1 MKDVLNEALYILKE
15 KQNKNIN
22 ACINEFIKNYTVSP
36 ACNNNLNL
44 TDKQKTAVIIVSM
57 PPEISAQ
64 ILKEFSREE
73 IQEISS
79 EIIHLPKIT
88 SDIRNA
94 VIEEFMTNSIDFEK
108 NSCPYINRVLLDHIA
123 GDYRIYFNP
132 GEKKIRIAMA
142 KEWAL
147 NLVFIDGNEFLFHLI
162 SPTNKLAFSKNKM
175 GHEYIIK
182 FTAGF
187 YFAVLAVF
195 KEKLFFMVFDTR
207 KFNIER
213 DLLVVYSK
221 NDLRLYIN
229 RELPLQDVLAGTFI
243 KEKMVNK
250 DEIPMSPG
258 YNGKEI
264 FIEKEAFS
272 FEKEDSDIQS
282 GYDLQYSNDNNM
294 WVERAI
300 FLYKEGDY
308 EGAVKCCDKALELDP
323 ADMVAM
329 TKKGLILGVQ
339 KKFEESL
346 RCYDKVLDIDPDDEE
361 VMFQKAAIL
370 TALDRYDEAIFYCTR
385 LLIKN
390 PDNFEVQILKG
401 RCLFIKGRYEE
412 AMIYF
417 NEALSNKGEDLNLDF
432 FKSICKSR
440 DGKKYTEK
448 ENKKHLVEAY
458 EKYVKEIGNKYMEE
472 NRRKFQKEEDE
483 KIKRISVECSVSP
496 EKGKKIHLICNLC
509 RLSPDGAK
517 ILLEENG
524 YDERKVVRDIMKP
537 GELEDRIIYVRR
549 RTKVSEDEALKA
561 LEERYYDEIE
571 AVMTIKKEK
580 RMRKRKNEEKNKV
593 SEKDIAKFNKKVK
606 KILSIVKDNLKNF
619 FLFLFSIKNNL
630 TGKRNIEI

>member
-1 MKDVLNEALYILKE
+1 MNDVLKEALYILKE

-36 ACNNNLNL
+36 ACKKNLNL

-147 NLVFIDGNEFLFHLI
+147 NLVFIEGNEFLFHLI

-182 FTAGF
+182 FNAGF
-187 YFAVLAVF
+187 YSAVLAVF

-282 GYDLQYSNDNNM
+282 DYDLQYCNDNNM

-329 TKKGLILGVQ
+329 TKKGLIFNVQ
-339 KKFEESL
+339 RKFEESL
-346 RCYDKVLDIDPDDEE
+346 KCYDKVLDIDPDDEE
-361 VMFQKAAIL
+361 VTFQKAAVL
-370 TALDRYDEAIFYCTR
+370 SELDRYDEAIFYCTR

-390 PDNFEVQILKG
+390 PDNFELQILKG

-417 NEALSNKGEDLNLDF
+417 NEALSSKGEDVNLDF

-448 ENKKHLVEAY
+448 ENKKYLVESY
-458 EKYVKEIGNKYMEE
+458 EKYINEIDNKHMEE
-472 NRRKFQKEEDE
+472 RRRKVQKKKDD
-483 KIKRISVECSVSP
+483 KIKRISIRCGVST
-496 EKGKKIHLICNLC
+496 EKGEKIYRICKVFRFL
-509 RLSPDGAK
+509 PDEAK
-517 ILLEENG
+517 ILLEEND
-524 YDERKVVRDIMKP
+524 YNERKIVQDMMKP
-537 GELEDRIIYVRR
+537 GELEERISYVCK
-549 RTKVSEDEALKA
+549 RTKVSEDEALKV

-571 AVMTIKKEK
+571 AVMSIKKK
-580 RMRKRKNEEKNKV
+580 KRKNKELKVLQNSKNTN
-593 SEKDIAKFNKKVK
+593 KF
-606 KILSIVKDNLKNF
+606 LSF
-619 FLFLFSIKNNL
+619 FKNNL
-630 TGKRNIEI
+630 KYFSNFLSYIKGKFSAKEK